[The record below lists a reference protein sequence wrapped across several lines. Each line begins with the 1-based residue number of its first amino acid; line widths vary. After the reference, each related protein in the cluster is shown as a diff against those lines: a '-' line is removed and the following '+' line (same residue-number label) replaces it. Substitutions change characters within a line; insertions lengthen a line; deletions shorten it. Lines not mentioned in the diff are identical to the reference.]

1 MFYWISE
8 KDWFE
13 CKNYKNWKKYLFLI
27 QNIQRLRLKYL
38 ILEVFFTTLE
48 YHRLIK
54 ICLKNKRSR
63 KVLLVD
69 DALGLGDKNRII
81 IEKCKPLSIFIACE
95 MHLWSLDLDNKFTL
109 GNSLFGAVR
118 FTKNPDPDK
127 HSYFG
132 YGTRFDRSGSFS
144 LSDGGWHG
152 KNAVRFGVIVIF
164 LCMKIR

>member
-1 MFYWISE
+1 MQ
-8 KDWFE
+8 KLQ
-13 CKNYKNWKKYLFLI
+13 KLKKIPIFNTKHTKI
-27 QNIQRLRLKYL
+27 KIKIPNIRS
-38 ILEVFFTTLE
+38 FFTTLE

-81 IEKCKPLSIFIACE
+81 VEKCKPLSIFIACE

-132 YGTRFDRSGSFS
+132 YGTGFDRSGSFS

-152 KNAVRFGVIVIF
+152 KNAARFGVIVIF